1 MICGENAPMRIPDNH
16 PNSSLEKY
24 LLGVDS
30 PKKTKSAQ
38 GIASDAGA
46 LSSSDQVQSDSV
58 QISSAGQEVAR
69 LHQHVE
75 SAPDL
80 SAAKV
85 SEIQKQVS
93 DGTYTVDP
101 KEVAKKLVK
110 ETILN
115 QLL

>member
-1 MICGENAPMRIPDNH
+1 MRIPDNH

-38 GIASDAGA
+38 GNTSDPAVH
-46 LSSSDQVQSDSV
+46 SSNDQVQSDSV

-69 LHQHVE
+69 LHQRVE

-93 DGTYTVDP
+93 DGKYTIDA

-110 ETILN
+110 ET
-115 QLL
+115 LLDHLL

>member
-1 MICGENAPMRIPDNH
+1 MRIPDNH

-30 PKKTKSAQ
+30 PKKTKSPQ
-38 GIASDAGA
+38 GNASDPAA
-46 LSSSDQVQSDSV
+46 LTSSDQVPADSV

-69 LHQHVE
+69 LHQRVE

-80 SAAKV
+80 LAAKV

-110 ETILN
+110 ET
-115 QLL
+115 LLDHLL